1 MTSLFDAHVGSIDF
15 IHYGP
20 YEIADLLKLYF
31 RELPEPL
38 LTNKTSEVLFVIHES
53 KQLLSP
59 CFMCRSSDVNPNVTF
74 GLHKLIKEAFN

>member
-1 MTSLFDAHVGSIDF
+1 MTSLFDAHVGGIDF
-15 IHYGP
+15 TQYGP

-31 RELPEPL
+31 RELPEL
-38 LTNKTSEVLFVIHES
+38 LTNKISEVLFVIHES

-74 GLHKLIKEAFN
+74 GLHKEAFN